1 MPIRVPRSQGGQVQ
15 STQMPR
21 ARVNTSAPSG
31 AFGDPVGQVAAKGI
45 EQLAGGAQAL
55 IEEKIKVQTERAR
68 KAKLLNF
75 DNQAAELEQGL
86 QREALSR
93 KGINAFGVHEEID
106 KKWSEFSE
114 AQLQSFSDPDLRLAA
129 EQVLSRRKVSLSKV
143 VEAHAQKESDNV
155 FVGELSAGIEN
166 NIKLASLNFTDP
178 QEIAKN
184 LNDAED
190 KAVELSAFYGHDK
203 EQREQ
208 FILKATSPIHE
219 SVIEAKMRSGDIS
232 GAKQYLLEN
241 ELGLDT
247 KTRESLASVVDK
259 AHDAFIADKF
269 STAGIQKY
277 AIAVDQ
283 TQRLRATLADLK
295 KKDDVESYKKAANIR
310 VELEQFEKD
319 AMRPRQMFQAMLDS
333 KETDPDIKKAAMS
346 RFDDRMALYE
356 KDKKDN
362 RSRVFDLATEVYK
375 TQGIGSLLGPQRI
388 LWEAVHPQDRA
399 ILMNS
404 HDREVKG
411 VDRETPVADRL
422 EFLSLPPQALAAL
435 PAFEVERRVK
445 NFSNAHREDA
455 LKRWANAK
463 SGNADTKYLTPLS
476 KYQKVVDLAYQAKF
490 NKKLDPKTQNGAEI
504 ILGIQNA
511 VEQHEIKNGRAATET
526 DIRKLVQQEF
536 SDRVLVTQPG
546 RFFGIFGDRET
557 EKMKAT
563 VQPGDKYRIPI
574 DKIPDNMQTRTR
586 NFMRNKGV
594 APAYLSNEKTISEVY
609 TLTQSGDIEG
619 LERLIKML
627 RGGKPLEANRTL
639 ESDQSK
645 PAYQRDRDLK
655 NIRTVP

>member
-114 AQLQSFSDPDLRLAA
+114 AQLQTFSDPDLRQAA
-129 EQVLSRRKVSLSKV
+129 EQVLSRRKISLSKV
-143 VEAHAQKESDNV
+143 VESHAQKESDNV

-219 SVIEAKMRSGDIS
+219 SVIDAKMRSGDIS

-241 ELGLDT
+241 ELGLDN

-259 AHDAFIADKF
+259 AHDAFIADNL
-269 STAGIQKY
+269 SVEGVSKY
-277 AIAVDQ
+277 ATAP
-283 TQRLRATLADLK
+283 
-295 KKDDVESYKKAANIR
+295 NG
-310 VELEQFEKD
+310 
-319 AMRPRQMFQAMLDS
+319 RQMFQAFLDG
-333 KETDPDIKKAAMS
+333 KETDPDIKKTAMS
-346 RFDDRMALYE
+346 RFNDRMALYE
-356 KDKKDN
+356 KDKKEN
-362 RSRVFDLATEVYK
+362 RSRTYDLAKQIYNQ
-375 TQGIGSLLGPQRI
+375 QGIGALTTKHRK
-388 LWEAVHPQDRA
+388 LWETLDPDDRKT
-399 ILMNS
+399 LMGTHNTLI
-404 HDREVKG
+404 KG
-411 VDRETPVADRL
+411 LDRETDLIEKAKVLAI
-422 EFLSLPPQALAAL
+422 PPQAMAAL
-435 PAFEVERRVK
+435 DAFEIEKMVK
-445 NFSNAHREDA
+445 NFSNSDRTKILD
-455 LKRWANAK
+455 KWSDAK
-463 SGNADTKYLTPLS
+463 SGSADSKFLTPLS
-476 KYQKVVDLAYQAKF
+476 KYQKFIALSYQAKF
-490 NKKLDPKTQNGAEI
+490 GKALDPKKKDHAEI
-504 ILGIQNA
+504 ILRIQDM
-511 VEQHEIKNGRAATET
+511 VEQHEISTSKSATET
-526 DIRKLVQQEF
+526 DIRKKVQEAF
-536 SDRVLVTQPG
+536 SDRIV
-546 RFFGIFGDRET
+546 T
-557 EKMKAT
+557 EKGFLWDSNKTKMNVLLK
-563 VQPGDKYRIPI
+563 PGEFGRIPT
-574 DKIPDNMQTRTR
+574 DQIPENDQANVRR
-586 NFMRNKGV
+586 FMEANGV
-594 APAYLSNEKTISEVY
+594 APAYLTSPEKISEVF
-609 TLTQSGDIEG
+609 TLIQSRDEQK
-619 LERLIKML
+619 LQQLLKTL
-627 RGGKPLEANRTL
+627 RGGKAAGNRDPKGAA
-639 ESDQSK
+639 SSSQSK
-645 PAYQRDRDLK
+645 ANYQLDRALRK
-655 NIRTVP
+655 IRTVE